1 MFKAMKPET
10 IERRAV
16 ERKEKIVATHASL
29 IARLRAK
36 AIEHGPESIWV
47 EMLAQHGGGTP

>member
-10 IERRAV
+10 IERRSMS
-16 ERKEKIVATHASL
+16 RKAKIAATHASL

-36 AIEHGPESIWV
+36 AIEHGPDSIWA
-47 EMLAQHGGGTP
+47 EMLAQHGGGTQ